1 MAASCRAVLPNYEET
16 GMVLPFEHHFLPIHF
31 NFAIKDKQI
40 HNQTNQ
46 AKKKRKN
53 NKKKKL
59 RDRARFFTILAD
71 TYPGAPSILHVN
83 TICKYTQPIAL
94 RYKTLR

>member
-1 MAASCRAVLPNYEET
+1 MKKREWYCLLNTTFFQFILTLPLKN
-16 GMVLPFEHHFLPIHF
+16 
-31 NFAIKDKQI
+31 KQI

-46 AKKKRKN
+46 AKNKEKKKKRK
-53 NKKKKL
+53 KKL
-59 RDRARFFTILAD
+59 LDRARFFTILAD
-71 TYPGAPSILHVN
+71 TYPGALLDPSILHVN